1 MREKRGGR
9 ELRRGETAG
18 TRARLAARSETIR
31 PRFPADRAEPG
42 AEFRYR
48 PTNGIDD
55 FALRAGR
62 PPEAGRPG
70 KAYNA
75 MCSLFMTR

>member
-9 ELRRGETAG
+9 ELRCGETAG
-18 TRARLAARSETIR
+18 TRAGLPHAARSFDR
-31 PRFPADRAEPG
+31 DFPADRAEPG

-48 PTNGIDD
+48 PANGIDD

-62 PPEAGRPG
+62 PPEAGTPG
-70 KAYNA
+70 KAYNG
-75 MCSLFMTR
+75 MCNLFMTR